1 MVRLIGKLYL
11 PFLDPVFLK
20 DLEGPSRRW
29 RLYVG
34 RMLYVSL
41 VGVAVYL
48 FLGELTGSLSPSAS
62 AQLGRRLFMC
72 IVTLQMG
79 YLTVAMAHQAADLLL
94 REARSGTLQLMLL
107 TPLSGWRIAL
117 GKWKSVMAHAASL
130 VAAGIPPLG
139 ITAYLGG
146 VEPMDLLWS
155 ASLTLALAGLS
166 SAMAMYVALHARTA
180 VRAAA

>member
-117 GKWKSVMAHAASL
+117 GKWKAVMAHAATLILSGL
-130 VAAGIPPLG
+130 PLLAAA
-139 ITAYLGG
+139 AYLGG
-146 VEPMDLLWS
+146 IRPRDLLWS
-155 ASLTLALAGLS
+155 SSLSFALAGLS
-166 SAMAMYVALHARTA
+166 SALALFAALRARTP
-180 VRAAA
+180 